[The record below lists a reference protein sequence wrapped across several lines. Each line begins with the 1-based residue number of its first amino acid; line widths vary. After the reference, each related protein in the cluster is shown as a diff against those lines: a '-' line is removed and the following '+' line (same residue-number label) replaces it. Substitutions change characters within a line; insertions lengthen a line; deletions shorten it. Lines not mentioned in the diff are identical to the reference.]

1 MTDWISRWKNNRI
14 GWHADQINRQ
24 LIKYLENLD
33 LSPGDTI
40 FVPLC
45 GKTKDM
51 LFLLKKQINVIGV
64 EISSIAAEQFFL
76 ENNLSYSISKVDGFK
91 LYEGK
96 GIRIY
101 CGNYFDL
108 EFNHLQEVKAVYDR
122 ASLIA
127 LDEELRQKYVK
138 HLNDIIS
145 YDVRILL
152 LTLNY
157 PQHQRSDPPFAVSRS
172 EVDELFKG
180 SFHSRELYCIN
191 DNENE
196 PMFQNLGVDF
206 VEKAV
211 YLLQKVRV

>member
-1 MTDWISRWKNNRI
+1 MTDWISRWENNKI

-24 LIKYLENLD
+24 LIEYLDQLN

-51 LFLLKKQINVIGV
+51 LFLLENQINVIGV
-64 EISSIAAEQFFL
+64 EMSSIAAEQFFS
-76 ENNLSYSISKVDGFK
+76 ENKLSYSISNLDEFILFEGDGIK
-91 LYEGK
+91 
-96 GIRIY
+96 IY

-108 EFNHLQEVKAVYDR
+108 EVNHLHEVKAVYDR

-127 LDEELRQKYVK
+127 LDEALRQKYVK
-138 HLNDIIS
+138 HLNDIIAQ
-145 YDVRILL
+145 DVRILL

-157 PQHQRSDPPFAVSRS
+157 PQHQKSGPPFAVSRH
-172 EVDELFKG
+172 EVDELFRG
-180 SFHSRELYCIN
+180 SFQCRELDCIN
-191 DNENE
+191 DIENE

>member
-1 MTDWISRWKNNRI
+1 MTDWINRWENNRI
-14 GWHADQINRQ
+14 GWHADQINKQ
-24 LIKYLENLD
+24 LIEYLKNLD
-33 LSPGDTI
+33 LSPGETI

-51 LFLLKKQINVIGV
+51 LFLLEKQINVIGV
-64 EISSIAAEQFFL
+64 EMSSIAVEQFFL
-76 ENNLSYSISKVDGFK
+76 ENNLSYSISKMDGFI

-108 EFNHLQEVKAVYDR
+108 EFNHLQEVRAVYDR

-138 HLNDIIS
+138 HLNDIIAD
-145 YDVRILL
+145 DVRILL

-157 PQHQRSDPPFAVSRS
+157 PQHQRSGPPFAVSRS

-191 DNENE
+191 DIENE

>member
-1 MTDWISRWKNNRI
+1 
-14 GWHADQINRQ
+14 
-24 LIKYLENLD
+24 
-33 LSPGDTI
+33 LSLGDTI

-51 LFLLKKQINVIGV
+51 LFLLENQINVIGV
-64 EISSIAAEQFFL
+64 EMSSIAAEQFFS
-76 ENNLSYSISKVDGFK
+76 ENNLSYSISNLDGFI
-91 LYEGK
+91 LFEGD
-96 GIRIY
+96 GIKIY

-108 EFNHLQEVKAVYDR
+108 EVNHLQEVKAVYDR

-127 LDEELRQKYVK
+127 LDEALRQKYVK
-138 HLNDIIS
+138 HLNDIIVEG
-145 YDVRILL
+145 VRILL

-157 PQHQRSDPPFAVSRS
+157 PQHQKSGPPFAVSRH
-172 EVDELFKG
+172 EVDELFRG
-180 SFHSRELYCIN
+180 SFQCRELDCIN
-191 DNENE
+191 DIENE

>member
-1 MTDWISRWKNNRI
+1 MTDWINRWENNRI
-14 GWHADQINRQ
+14 GWHADQINKQ
-24 LIKYLENLD
+24 LIEYLKNLD
-33 LSPGDTI
+33 LSPGETI

-51 LFLLKKQINVIGV
+51 LFLLEKQINVIGV
-64 EISSIAAEQFFL
+64 EMSSIAVEQFFL
-76 ENNLSYSISKVDGFK
+76 ENNLSYSISKMDGFI

-108 EFNHLQEVKAVYDR
+108 EFNHLQAVRAVYDR

-138 HLNDIIS
+138 HLNDIIAD
-145 YDVRILL
+145 DVRILL

-157 PQHQRSDPPFAVSRS
+157 PQHQRSGPPFAVSRS

-191 DNENE
+191 DIENE

>member
-1 MTDWISRWKNNRI
+1 MTDWISRWENNKI

-24 LIKYLENLD
+24 LIEYLDQLN
-33 LSPGDTI
+33 LSPGATI

-51 LFLLKKQINVIGV
+51 LFLLENQINVIGV
-64 EISSIAAEQFFL
+64 EMSSIAAVQFFS
-76 ENNLSYSISKVDGFK
+76 ENNLSYSISNLDGFI
-91 LYEGK
+91 LYEGDRIK
-96 GIRIY
+96 IY

-108 EFNHLQEVKAVYDR
+108 EVNHLQEVKAVYDR

-127 LDEELRQKYVK
+127 LDEALRQKYVK
-138 HLNDIIS
+138 HLNDIIVEG
-145 YDVRILL
+145 VRILL

-157 PQHQRSDPPFAVSRS
+157 PQHQKSGPPFAVSRH
-172 EVDELFKG
+172 EVDELFRG
-180 SFHSRELYCIN
+180 SFQCRELDCIN
-191 DNENE
+191 DIENE